1 MRLGLILLT
10 LLFAALGA
18 VFGALN
24 SENIAF
30 DFYFGSLH
38 APKGAAFICAL
49 LLGWVSGG
57 LVVYLGLVLRLRR
70 RVRTLARELKLRDRD
85 MPDGKPAGV
94 RRTDAKP
101 GDVKSGAIADHSA

>member
-24 SENIAF
+24 SENITF
-30 DFYFGSLH
+30 DFYFGIIH
-38 APKGAAFICAL
+38 APKGAALIGAL
-49 LLGWVSGG
+49 LLGWLSGG

-70 RVRTLARELKLRDRD
+70 RVRALAREIKQHDQ
-85 MPDGKPAGV
+85 GTAGV
-94 RRTDAKP
+94 RQTDAKP
-101 GDVKSGAIADHSA
+101 ADAKLAAAADHSA